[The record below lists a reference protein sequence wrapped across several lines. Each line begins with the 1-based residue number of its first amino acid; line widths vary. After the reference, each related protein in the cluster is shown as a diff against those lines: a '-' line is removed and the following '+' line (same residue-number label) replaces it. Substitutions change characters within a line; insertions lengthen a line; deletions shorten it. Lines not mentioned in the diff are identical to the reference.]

1 MSSQGGKAKKPR
13 GARGGNPWRASQ
25 LARFDRGTAS
35 AIDFASAEELA
46 REPPPGLSRRPI
58 PPTGPPPSAKEPPPA
73 EAGGSWRW
81 VWVPGSAAD
90 IEATARAE
98 RESVSR

>member
-25 LARFDRGTAS
+25 LARFDRGTTS
-35 AIDFASAEELA
+35 AIDFASAEEFA
-46 REPPPGLSRRPI
+46 REPPAGLSRRPV
-58 PPTGPPPSAKEPPPA
+58 PPPGPPPSVEETPPKA

-81 VWVPGSAAD
+81 VWVPD
-90 IEATARAE
+90 
-98 RESVSR
+98 SV

>member
-46 REPPPGLSRRPI
+46 REPP
-58 PPTGPPPSAKEPPPA
+58 
-73 EAGGSWRW
+73 AG
-81 VWVPGSAAD
+81 V
-90 IEATARAE
+90 I
-98 RESVSR
+98 